1 MEAIGVGANVLAFV
15 VLGIKSA
22 KMAHETLSAI
32 KDGPALVQSVAAN
45 FLQLHWILEQLLQC
59 RAAAS
64 DPALHGQARQCC
76 EDLDKLAKIIERLQV
91 PPSEKATGKF
101 WKRLKAAIS
110 ENDLNRLDAWA
121 AQQASMLSLRLNVL
135 SSNVLYATRDG
146 NERIQQQIH
155 SFGTSMQTQFES
167 QTASFLDAA
176 KNMTSSHAD
185 GRSALE
191 AGLSSIQ
198 ETIKAT
204 HSISSEDTKSMFQ
217 LLQEI
222 KGCVAPDSAGDS
234 ESTKAKGDDEQT
246 TGGAAPSLNHKMLE
260 SINSLCSLIDEKRDA
275 IEVYAEDDDQAESVI
290 EDLQGLVKS
299 LRGQKLPVSDP
310 ESFEKD
316 LRRFGRS
323 FGSNVLS
330 INSRVGTPR
339 RPVTQV
345 LEQTQSFSEAD
356 VGAGKLSLRV
366 QKRKRAVGTD
376 DEDEDDMTERKRC
389 YTDWMMTL
397 AFLPGQAKD
406 SVSSISQL
414 QVNRVLPAG
423 SLVFELVE
431 AGDLQGL
438 KEMLQSGRASLQ
450 DHDEHGASLLFYSV
464 REPEM
469 CKFLLDSGLDVD
481 HVAND
486 SGFDGLDESPG
497 AMVQPL
503 QAVYLPDAG
512 MEPEELRRVIECRK
526 LLLRAGADPTFAVD
540 SADFLV
546 LMNRGGEAESIQLAW
561 NPEITA
567 PFANIST
574 YRDENGLSPF
584 LALCHS
590 YSYTKEHF
598 RHFLRLGADLQD
610 RDDYGRNCLCICFE
624 WLHGFDTGLREFGAI
639 EYLVQK
645 GANICAVD
653 NHRQSVCD
661 IAYTTNGRRNIKWS
675 YAGDLWDAI
684 LHRCGYD
691 IPQFR
696 SGYRRRAR
704 RSDLLRD
711 EKDAESGSE
720 LDTEEDEEQA
730 SSNGADFMRCS
741 SSLHMHED
749 EEQSESDIGE
759 DMSTGDVESYW
770 EETGTLPGFGEL
782 MQGVQS
788 ETWQDSP
795 DLQRPIIGASRSLS
809 MDIENPWL

>member
-59 RAAAS
+59 RAAAT

-76 EDLDKLAKIIERLQV
+76 EDLDKLAKTIERLQV
-91 PPSEKATGKF
+91 PPREKATGKF
-101 WKRLKAAIS
+101 WKRLKAAIN
-110 ENDLNRLDAWA
+110 ENDLKRLDAWA
-121 AQQASMLSLRLNVL
+121 GQQASMLSLRLNVL

-167 QTASFLDAA
+167 QTASFLNAA
-176 KNMTSSHAD
+176 RNMTSSHAD

-198 ETIKAT
+198 ETIEAT
-204 HSISSEDTKSMFQ
+204 HSISSEDTRSMFQ

-222 KGCVAPDSAGDS
+222 KDRVAPESTGGT
-234 ESTKAKGDDEQT
+234 ESTKVKCDHEQT
-246 TGGAAPSLNHKMLE
+246 MGGTAPSLNHKMLE
-260 SINSLCSLIDEKRDA
+260 SINSLCGLIDEKRDA
-275 IEVYAEDDDQAESVI
+275 IDVYAEDDDQAESVI
-290 EDLQGLVKS
+290 EDLQTLVKS
-299 LRGQKLPVSDP
+299 LRGQKLPVSDQ

-330 INSRVGTPR
+330 INSG
-339 RPVTQV
+339 
-345 LEQTQSFSEAD
+345 
-356 VGAGKLSLRV
+356 G
-366 QKRKRAVGTD
+366 
-376 DEDEDDMTERKRC
+376 
-389 YTDWMMTL
+389 
-397 AFLPGQAKD
+397 
-406 SVSSISQL
+406 
-414 QVNRVLPAG
+414 
-423 SLVFELVE
+423 
-431 AGDLQGL
+431 
-438 KEMLQSGRASLQ
+438 
-450 DHDEHGASLLFYSV
+450 
-464 REPEM
+464 
-469 CKFLLDSGLDVD
+469 
-481 HVAND
+481 
-486 SGFDGLDESPG
+486 
-497 AMVQPL
+497 
-503 QAVYLPDAG
+503 
-512 MEPEELRRVIECRK
+512 PEEWRRAIECRK

-540 SADFLV
+540 EANFLD
-546 LMNRGGEAESIQLAW
+546 LTNAHGEAESIQLAW

-598 RHFLRLGADLQD
+598 RHFLRIGANLQD
-610 RDDYGRNCLCICFE
+610 RDDQGRTCLHICFE
-624 WLHGFDTGLREFGAI
+624 GLHEFDTGLREFEAI

-645 GANICAVD
+645 GADPYAVD
-653 NHRQSVCD
+653 NFGRSVCD
-661 IAYTTNGRRNIKWS
+661 TAYTTNRRRTIKCS

-704 RSDLLRD
+704 RSDLATG
-711 EKDAESGSE
+711 EEVYESGSE
-720 LDTEEDEEQA
+720 LDTEEDEEGHY
-730 SSNGADFMRCS
+730 SRRCQNCS
-741 SSLHMHED
+741 QVHED
-749 EEQSESDIGE
+749 EEKSESDMGE
-759 DMSTGDVESYW
+759 DMRTGDVESYW

-788 ETWQDSP
+788 ENWQVSP
-795 DLQRPIIGASRSLS
+795 DLQQSTVGTPRSLS
-809 MDIENPWL
+809 MDLENPWL

>member
-15 VLGIKSA
+15 VLGIKFA
-22 KMAHETLSAI
+22 KLAHDTLSAI
-32 KDGPALVQSVAAN
+32 EDGPALVQSVAAN
-45 FLQLHWILEQLLQC
+45 LLQLHWILEQLLQC
-59 RAAAS
+59 RAAAT

-76 EDLDKLAKIIERLQV
+76 EDLDKLAKTIERLQV
-91 PPSEKATGKF
+91 PPREKATGKF
-101 WKRLKAAIS
+101 WKRLKAAIN
-110 ENDLNRLDAWA
+110 ENDLKRLDTWA

-155 SFGTSMQTQFES
+155 SFSTSMQTQFQS
-167 QTASFLDAA
+167 QTASFLGAA

-198 ETIKAT
+198 DTIEAT
-204 HSISSEDTKSMFQ
+204 HSISSEDTRSMFQ

-222 KGCVAPDSAGDS
+222 KGCVAPESTGDA
-234 ESTKAKGDDEQT
+234 ESTKAKRDDEQT
-246 TGGAAPSLNHKMLE
+246 TGGTAPSLDHKMLE
-260 SINSLCSLIDEKRDA
+260 SINSLCGLIDGKRDA
-275 IEVYAEDDDQAESVI
+275 IDVYAEDDDQAESVI

-330 INSRVGTPR
+330 INSRVGTSR
-339 RPVTQV
+339 RPVTKV
-345 LEQTQSFSEAD
+345 LEQTHSFSEAD
-356 VGAGKLSLRV
+356 VGAGKFSFWV

-376 DEDEDDMTERKRC
+376 DEDN
-389 YTDWMMTL
+389 
-397 AFLPGQAKD
+397 D
-406 SVSSISQL
+406 ST
-414 QVNRVLPAG
+414 VNRVLPVG

-438 KEMLQSGRASLQ
+438 KEMLQSGRASLR
-450 DHDEHGASLLFYSV
+450 DHDEYGASLLFYSV
-464 REPEM
+464 YEPEM

-486 SGFDGLDESPG
+486 SGLRGLYGLPG
-497 AMVQPL
+497 IMVQPL
-503 QAVYLPDAG
+503 QAVYPPDAG
-512 MEPEELRRVIECRK
+512 MEPEDLQRVIECRK

-540 SADFLV
+540 SANFLD
-546 LMNRGGEAESIQLAW
+546 LMSAIGGVESIQLAW

-567 PFANIST
+567 PFVNIST
-574 YRDENGLSPF
+574 YRDENGRSPI
-584 LALCHS
+584 LAACQNYF
-590 YSYTKEHF
+590 YSKEHF
-598 RHFLRLGADLQD
+598 RHFVRLGANLQD
-610 RDDYGRNCLCICFE
+610 RDCQGRNCLHICFGA
-624 WLHGFDTGLREFGAI
+624 LGGFDTGLREFEAI

-645 GANICAVD
+645 GADLRAVD
-653 NHRQSVCD
+653 NFGHSVCD
-661 IAYTTNGRRNIKWS
+661 LAYMTNGFHDIKWS
-675 YAGDLWDAI
+675 YAGDLWDAV

-691 IPQFR
+691 ILQFR

-720 LDTEEDEEQA
+720 LDTGGDGEQA
-730 SSNGADFMRCS
+730 SSNGADFIRCP
-741 SSLHMHED
+741 SSLQMHED

-759 DMSTGDVESYW
+759 DMSTGDVESYQ
-770 EETGTLPGFGEL
+770 EETGTSPGFEKL

-788 ETWQDSP
+788 ENWQDSL
-795 DLQRPIIGASRSLS
+795 DLQQPIVGTSRSLS
-809 MDIENPWL
+809 MDLENPWL